1 MHSISFQELELQ
13 ATENRFKVNQV
24 HESVEKTLREYGK
37 YRVMGLDDGEL
48 DLAKASLRG
57 RVENMFDSFDDNHIK
72 EQQTLETIQEG
83 LKNSIKEDQQAGA
96 NGSAKQKKK
105 KSDDANKEEH
115 LGDPDEAL
123 EDFISMGKQAA
134 TTKKRIEEQLVES
147 QKIIL
152 LKQGAKKR
160 KRRKLHS

>member
-1 MHSISFQELELQ
+1 MTLKHKLKKSTSATSLALTDALNKLQELELQ

-72 EQQTLETIQEG
+72 EQHTLETIKEG
-83 LKNSIKEDQQAGA
+83 LQNSIKDME
-96 NGSAKQKKK
+96 N
-105 KSDDANKEEH
+105 
-115 LGDPDEAL
+115 
-123 EDFISMGKQAA
+123 
-134 TTKKRIEEQLVES
+134 
-147 QKIIL
+147 
-152 LKQGAKKR
+152 
-160 KRRKLHS
+160 

>member
-1 MHSISFQELELQ
+1 MVWKI
-13 ATENRFKVNQV
+13 TGN
-24 HESVEKTLREYGK
+24 
-37 YRVMGLDDGEL
+37 GLDDGEL

-57 RVENMFDSFDDNHIK
+57 YVENMFDSFDDNHIK

-105 KSDDANKEEH
+105 KSDDANKEEEH

-123 EDFISMGKQAA
+123 EDFISIKQAA
-134 TTKKRIEEQLVES
+134 TTKSASKTISRVIKS
-147 QKIIL
+147 L
-152 LKQGAKKR
+152 LKQGAKR
-160 KRRKLHS
+160 KFDGKLHS